1 MEYVTYN
8 NCILLVYLLITFFS
22 PHLIGRFGGTKIFE
36 YLMTRFSKDRLSSW
50 AFFFTF
56 DSWKKLIGI
65 FKPGSYLELIKANT
79 SLLKNE
85 KLLDNMD
92 STCFKMAQKSRTLG
106 IK

>member
-1 MEYVTYN
+1 MGY
-8 NCILLVYLLITFFS
+8 
-22 PHLIGRFGGTKIFE
+22 
-36 YLMTRFSKDRLSSW
+36 
-50 AFFFTF
+50 FFTF

-65 FKPGSYLELIKANT
+65 FKPGSYLDLIKANT

-92 STCFKMAQKSRTLG
+92 STCLKMAQKSRTSG